1 MGEHI
6 YCCGPESLME
16 EVQRLALAQQI
27 PADRLNFE
35 CLTAGEAISEEGLC
49 RSYEVTLL
57 AGEADHR
64 DYVLSDE
71 ERAANR
77 SILICVS
84 RARSSTLVLDV

>member
-1 MGEHI
+1 
-6 YCCGPESLME
+6 ME

-27 PADRLNFE
+27 PADRLHFE
-35 CLTAGEAISEEGLC
+35 CFTAGGAISEEGLC
-49 RSYEVTLL
+49 RSCEVTLL

-84 RARSSTLVLDV
+84 RARSSTLVPDV